1 MQSRLR
7 EGATHEIRIVF
18 SVRRLEGFVVL
29 EHNFML
35 GIVRLLSLGRRFGMG
50 NDA

>member
-18 SVRRLEGFVVL
+18 SVRRLAGFVVL

-35 GIVRLLSLGRRFGMG
+35 GIARLLTLDKRFGMG
-50 NDA
+50 NGA